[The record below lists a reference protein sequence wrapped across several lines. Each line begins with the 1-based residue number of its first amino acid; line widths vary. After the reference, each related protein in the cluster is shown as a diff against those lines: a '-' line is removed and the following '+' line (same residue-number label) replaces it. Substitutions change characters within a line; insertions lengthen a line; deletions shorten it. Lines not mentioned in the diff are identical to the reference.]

1 MSILLRHQDFLHEQ
15 QIADELAISKRTVQ
29 RELDY
34 ITTILAPYQLTLTR
48 KKGAGL
54 LLAGTP
60 QARQRLADALNAS
73 GRSDWSDKRERR
85 RYLLFELLRDRTPK
99 KLYHYSRLLGVS
111 ESTAASDLESLGPW
125 LRKNNLSVLKKPG
138 FGVVLNG
145 TEQNYR
151 EAMRRFISETAPV
164 DKLKEITDP
173 HAALA
178 KAVMNVTDNGIYR
191 LLNSHT
197 IQRIDALLGQMNE
210 PKLRQ
215 FTDSAYI
222 GLIIHIAISVERMQQ
237 GNVPSDEQSLPLEE
251 DGEDLRLAQRIL
263 QAIEEEFHLHM
274 PELELSYLLLH
285 IKGANMHYTNV
296 SDETVPTDLNGQ
308 KLINL
313 IDAMIDAFD
322 SRQTYMLRCDEE
334 FIRGLFVHL
343 QPAIVRLTNHLNII
357 NPLLDDIKEEY
368 ADTFQKSIRAA
379 RVLEKAIGAA
389 VSEEEIGYLTIHFGA
404 ALERM
409 KGKTAFTRK
418 VSVGIV
424 CASGFGVARLTMT
437 RLRNKLSAA
446 VSLKTYGKG
455 DLTPEVI
462 KATDFFVSSLPLNRP
477 DIDAVRISP
486 LITQSDMS
494 RIQCKIEEYAH
505 IRKQVHREEGEKQ
518 PDEFVQELAE
528 THKSAEEIAHIL
540 KGYAMYT
547 ADASLPFDQAVAWLC
562 GQVAESESQSRQLY
576 EDIMKRERL
585 SSQIFPD
592 QGFALLHCRTC
603 AVSHAAF
610 YTCMPSESSFSD
622 PYFQGVGMILLMAM
636 PAAGPTRLYTDLLGF
651 ISSSLVIDDSFN
663 EAVLSRKEG
672 LIRSELQRILKLYF
686 NTLLIKLT

>member
-1 MSILLRHQDFLHEQ
+1 M
-15 QIADELAISKRTVQ
+15 
-29 RELDY
+29 DY

-111 ESTAASDLESLGPW
+111 ESTAASDLEALGPW
-125 LRKNNLSVLKKPG
+125 LRKNNLSILKKPG

-191 LLNSHT
+191 LLNSRT

-296 SDETVPTDLNGQ
+296 LDETVPTDLNGK

-322 SRQTYMLRCDEE
+322 SHQAYMLRCDEE

-368 ADTFQKSIRAA
+368 ADTFQKSSRAA
-379 RVLEKAIGAA
+379 RVLEKSIGAA
-389 VSEEEIGYLTIHFGA
+389 VSEEERRRNRVFDDSLRRGPGTHEGENGLYA
-404 ALERM
+404 
-409 KGKTAFTRK
+409 KGFR
-418 VSVGIV
+418 
-424 CASGFGVARLTMT
+424 RH
-437 RLRNKLSAA
+437 RLRQRLRRRPPDDDAA
-446 VSLKTYGKG
+446 AQQAVRRRLAQ
-455 DLTPEVI
+455 DLRQG
-462 KATDFFVSSLPLNRP
+462 RP
-477 DIDAVRISP
+477 D
-486 LITQSDMS
+486 
-494 RIQCKIEEYAH
+494 
-505 IRKQVHREEGEKQ
+505 
-518 PDEFVQELAE
+518 
-528 THKSAEEIAHIL
+528 
-540 KGYAMYT
+540 
-547 ADASLPFDQAVAWLC
+547 
-562 GQVAESESQSRQLY
+562 
-576 EDIMKRERL
+576 
-585 SSQIFPD
+585 
-592 QGFALLHCRTC
+592 
-603 AVSHAAF
+603 
-610 YTCMPSESSFSD
+610 
-622 PYFQGVGMILLMAM
+622 
-636 PAAGPTRLYTDLLGF
+636 AGGH
-651 ISSSLVIDDSFN
+651 
-663 EAVLSRKEG
+663 
-672 LIRSELQRILKLYF
+672 
-686 NTLLIKLT
+686 